1 MVDEDD
7 VFDIGTIH
15 CRAPLLYAQN
25 FMQIKRRCFQEQANT
40 REKRRGLKTFG
51 MMSQQTEKTR
61 RMIDDL
67 AAVWVSHSLS
77 VA

>member
-1 MVDEDD
+1 VFDGIAFQGASQMVDEDD

-40 REKRRGLKTFG
+40 RRGLKTFD
-51 MMSQQTEKTR
+51 MMSQQTRKKQGE
-61 RMIDDL
+61 
-67 AAVWVSHSLS
+67 
-77 VA
+77 